1 MENMEEKLMHL
12 IKEQYNKTGGANG
25 LDLWGV
31 KEKLGITVDE
41 LREIVYRLLNEK
53 KIIKLNHLNGTSYT
67 LPK

>member
-1 MENMEEKLMHL
+1 MENMEEKLMKL
-12 IKEQYNKTGGANG
+12 IKEQYDKTGGANG

-31 KEKLGITVDE
+31 KEKMGITVDE
-41 LREIVYRLLNEK
+41 LRELVYRLLNEK

>member
-1 MENMEEKLMHL
+1 MEEKLMHL
-12 IKEQYNKTGGANG
+12 IKEQYDKTGGANG

-41 LREIVYRLLNEK
+41 LRELVHKLLKER

>member
-1 MENMEEKLMHL
+1 MHL
-12 IKEQYNKTGGANG
+12 IKEQYDKTGGANG

-41 LREIVYRLLNEK
+41 LRELVHKLLNEK
-53 KIIKLNHLNGTSYT
+53 KIIKLNHLNSTSYT

>member
-41 LREIVYRLLNEK
+41 MRELVNQLLNEK

>member
-12 IKEQYNKTGGANG
+12 IKEQYDKTGGANG

-41 LREIVYRLLNEK
+41 LRELVHKLLKER

>member
-1 MENMEEKLMHL
+1 MHL
-12 IKEQYNKTGGANG
+12 IKEQYDKTGGANG

-41 LREIVYRLLNEK
+41 LRELVHKLLKER